1 MSKSLSPLLVASRAL
16 EAVNALALALYTSG
30 LRRRERAPVRVVSV
44 GNIALGGVGKTP
56 LVALLARA
64 LQETGARPA
73 ILTRGYRRSE
83 TRPALITHDRTLPWQ
98 LVGDEPALLALTL
111 PEVPIIVDADRV
123 RGARTAVAECA
134 ATHLVLDD
142 GFQHW
147 RLARDLDVVV
157 ASGSDP
163 LCLETPRRESPR
175 AFRRADAIVVSG
187 IDVAASEPAFAQLRS
202 VAPGVPLFATS
213 TVATGV
219 HRGDECLPTTA
230 LVGRRVVAAA
240 GIASPARFFATL
252 RGLGAEV
259 VSTVAFPDHHVHTHA
274 GILELLAS
282 AETVGAVLVLTGKDA
297 VKVPVDLLPRLLW
310 LEIEARLVVG
320 GVEELLRPVVATSR
334 LESAP

>member
-16 EAVNALALALYTSG
+16 EAVNALALAVYASG
-30 LRRRERAPVRVVSV
+30 LRRRERASVRVVSV

-56 LVALLARA
+56 LVALLAGALKRA
-64 LQETGARPA
+64 GARPA
-73 ILTRGYRRSE
+73 ILTRGYGRSE
-83 TRPALITHDRTLPWQ
+83 KRPALITHDRALPWQ

-111 PEVPIIVDADRV
+111 PAVPIIVDADRV
-123 RGARTAVAECA
+123 RGARVAVAECA

-163 LCLETPRRESPR
+163 LCRETPRRESPR
-175 AFRRADAIVVSG
+175 ALRRADAIVVSG
-187 IDVAASEPAFAQLRS
+187 VDVASSESAFALLRS
-202 VAPGVPLFATS
+202 VAPRVPLFATS

-219 HRGDECLPTTA
+219 RRGAERLPAAA
-230 LVGRRVVAAA
+230 LAGQRVVAAA

-259 VSTVAFPDHHVHTHA
+259 VSTVAFPDHHVHTRA

-282 AETVGAVLVLTGKDA
+282 AESLGAALVLTGKDA
-297 VKVPVDLLPRLLW
+297 VKVPFDLLARLLW

-320 GVEELLRPVVATSR
+320 DIEELLGPVLTASR